1 LSNEKKQDQKH
12 KITRNT
18 TKDTCTDRENK
29 GKLDSTGSTMTCVA
43 VRLQYR
49 AVHCIVVGRRVRERH
64 LRAWIDDVKEDF
76 KAMKFDV
83 REAVN

>member
-1 LSNEKKQDQKH
+1 MK
-12 KITRNT
+12 
-18 TKDTCTDRENK
+18 
-29 GKLDSTGSTMTCVA
+29 CVA